1 MKKPLVP
8 SSQSGV
14 TLVELVVSIVVIAV
28 GVTGVLMAI
37 QFTTG
42 HSADPMLQQQAV
54 AIADSYM
61 DEILLHSYDEVQD
74 YDGTS
79 EDPSSELSDYTVQID
94 VTEIGDF
101 GPDDSMTAR
110 KIQVSVQHDSYDAGF
125 ALTGYKTKP

>member
-1 MKKPLVP
+1 MKKPIEP

-42 HSADPMLQQQAV
+42 HSADPMLRQQAV

-74 YDGTS
+74 YDGTN
-79 EDPSSELSDYTVQID
+79 EDPSSELSDYTVQVN
-94 VTEIGDF
+94 VTEIDDF
-101 GPDDSMTAR
+101 GPDDSMTAQ
-110 KIQVSVQHDSYDAGF
+110 KVQVSVQHDSYDAGF
-125 ALTGYKTKP
+125 SLTGYKTKP

>member
-1 MKKPLVP
+1 MKKPIVP
-8 SSQSGV
+8 SPQSGV

-42 HSADPMLQQQAV
+42 HSADPMLRQQAV

-79 EDPSSELSDYTVQID
+79 EDPSSELSDYTVQVD
-94 VTEIGDF
+94 VEEIPDF
-101 GPDDSMTAR
+101 GPTDITAQM
-110 KIQVSVQHDSYDAGF
+110 ITVSVQHDSYDAGF